1 MGKLLKIHWIFY
13 CILIFIISRM
23 IMLYQFE
30 LANNVMSHN
39 HRDFFIA
46 MCKYDCQW
54 YLTIINE
61 GYDVVPRVTPKLWKG
76 LANFAFFPL
85 YPLIVKSLVII
96 TGISAVVI
104 GVVLNQLIVLISM
117 MVFYLYLKLFVD
129 ELNSRFG
136 ALLLAF
142 SPFSIYFA
150 SLYTEALFLLLS
162 LLSFYFMRT
171 NRLFLSA
178 ICGGFL
184 SATRPL
190 GVMFSLPFLGHLGLH
205 TKITASSIC
214 KIAILS
220 IISISGLLCYMFYLH
235 IHVGDFLAF
244 HHIQKGWGRHGIDM
258 QNLASQLYR
267 MVTDT
272 HNFAFFFL
280 SMTVSVYL
288 LVKRHFA
295 EALFNLLCILPG
307 AMTGTML
314 SEARFCGTLFT
325 LYFGLVIIARKSQTL
340 KLLLALVFILFYT
353 SYFLYWLARARFLI

>member
-117 MVFYLYLKLFVD
+117 MVFYLYLKLFV
-129 ELNSRFG
+129 
-136 ALLLAF
+136 
-142 SPFSIYFA
+142 
-150 SLYTEALFLLLS
+150 
-162 LLSFYFMRT
+162 
-171 NRLFLSA
+171 
-178 ICGGFL
+178 
-184 SATRPL
+184 
-190 GVMFSLPFLGHLGLH
+190 
-205 TKITASSIC
+205 KI
-214 KIAILS
+214 
-220 IISISGLLCYMFYLH
+220 
-235 IHVGDFLAF
+235 V
-244 HHIQKGWGRHGIDM
+244 
-258 QNLASQLYR
+258 
-267 MVTDT
+267 
-272 HNFAFFFL
+272 
-280 SMTVSVYL
+280 
-288 LVKRHFA
+288 
-295 EALFNLLCILPG
+295 
-307 AMTGTML
+307 
-314 SEARFCGTLFT
+314 
-325 LYFGLVIIARKSQTL
+325 
-340 KLLLALVFILFYT
+340 
-353 SYFLYWLARARFLI
+353 